1 MQMRIQIDVRDPRK
15 AEAVAQALAADS
27 RPRRGQTSFSR
38 KGSKLVI
45 GISCEDSAAMRAA
58 LNSSLRVAEA
68 CLSVI
73 G

>member
-1 MQMRIQIDVRDPRK
+1 MEMQIRIDTRSARK
-15 AEAVAQALAADS
+15 AAAVAKALAADS
-27 RPRRGQTSFSR
+27 KSKRGQTSFST

-58 LNSSLRVAEA
+58 LNSSLRVADA

-73 G
+73 R